1 MSFFDILNVAATGMS
16 AQRIRISSVSANL
29 ANVNTTRTAE
39 GGPYVRQ
46 DVIFKQILEGELKGG
61 VKVTEVV
68 KDEKPPILKYEPG
81 HPDADEEGYV
91 AYPNINP
98 IEEMVNMLEASKSYE
113 ANATVLN
120 TAKQLAMK
128 ALEISRA

>member
-1 MSFFDILNVAATGMS
+1 MSFYDILGVAATGMS
-16 AQRIRISSVSANL
+16 AERIRIASVSSNL
-29 ANVNTTRTAE
+29 ANVNTTRTAD
-39 GGPYVRQ
+39 GGPYVRK
-46 DVIFKQILEGELKGG
+46 DVVFKEVLDGALKGG
-61 VKVTEVV
+61 VKVSEVV
-68 KDEKPPILKYEPG
+68 KDKKPPILKYEPG
-81 HPDADEEGYV
+81 NPDANEEGYV

>member
-1 MSFFDILNVAATGMS
+1 MSFFDVLNVAATGMS
-16 AQRIRISSVSANL
+16 AQRIRLSAISSNL
-29 ANVNTTRTAE
+29 ANVNTTRTPD

-46 DVIFKQILEGELKGG
+46 DVVFKQVLEGALAGG
-61 VKVTEVV
+61 VKVSEVV

-98 IEEMVNMLEASKSYE
+98 IEEMVNMLETSKSYE
-113 ANATVLN
+113 ANTTVLT

-128 ALEISRA
+128 ALEIARA

>member
-1 MSFFDILNVAATGMS
+1 MSFFDILGVAATGMS
-16 AQRIRISSVSANL
+16 AQRIRISSVSSNL
-29 ANVNTTRTAE
+29 ANASTTRTE
-39 GGPYVRQ
+39 DGGPYVRQ
-46 DVIFKQILEGELKGG
+46 DVVFKQILDGELAGG

-113 ANATVLN
+113 ANTTVLS

-128 ALEISRA
+128 ALEIGRA

>member
-1 MSFFDILNVAATGMS
+1 MSFFDVLGVAGTGMS
-16 AQRIRISSVSANL
+16 AQRIRISAISSNL
-29 ANVNTTRTAE
+29 ANVHTTRTEE

-46 DVIFKQILEGELKGG
+46 DVIFKQVLDGELAGG

-81 HPDADEEGYV
+81 HPDANEEGYV

-113 ANATVLN
+113 ANTTVLS
-120 TAKQLAMK
+120 TAKQLALR
-128 ALEISRA
+128 ALEIGKA